1 MGILLGAGVVE
12 GSLCLEVYRV
22 PVAFTGNP
30 REFSAEV
37 SPDRLQLGPPSAV
50 FTFNFVC
57 GRRGA
62 EVGGDDAKEDSG
74 SESDIS
80 RDSDFHLPTSPNE
93 GIPVTSS
100 GYHFHCVFS
109 GV

>member
-12 GSLCLEVYRV
+12 GSLCLEVYRD
-22 PVAFTGNP
+22 PVAYTGDP

-37 SPDRLQLGPPSAV
+37 SPDRLGPPSAV

-62 EVGGDDAKEDSG
+62 EVGGDDAKEDLG
-74 SESDIS
+74 SESDTS

-100 GYHFHCVFS
+100 GYHFHCVLG